1 MIDVRRLETS
11 KEPPKINHISS
22 NAAVHDL
29 RPLSLSLSLT
39 IIQGVK
45 KIGTINPFACVYF
58 YPQAPRK
65 KPRNDQS
72 PNFNACTPSVRGYSK
87 EREKG
92 YIKPRSRRRVR
103 YAATARVCA
112 DQQRCTGFTL
122 LFHLRLPV
130 TGIFDRRGRTLVV
143 VVSLILIALSAQ
155 ISYSWPLCVAL
166 ISVCCFPVHSMYGF
180 RTPPTIPIP
189 SARKPAGSFALIT
202 LTGGSRGLSALTC
215 AASLAACSM
224 ASISSL
230 QAAWSKG
237 HTTIGCLSRMSRAD
251 DSLACTVC

>member
-29 RPLSLSLSLT
+29 RPLSLT
-39 IIQGVK
+39 HYYTGKK
-45 KIGTINPFACVYF
+45 KIGTLNPFVCVCVFIPPSATQKASQRSIPKFQRLHSFCARVFQGARKGVY
-58 YPQAPRK
+58 QA
-65 KPRNDQS
+65 S
-72 PNFNACTPSVRGYSK
+72 VTPSS
-87 EREKG
+87 
-92 YIKPRSRRRVR
+92 SFCCHCSCLRRP
-103 YAATARVCA
+103 AAVYRIHSVVSSSFASY
-112 DQQRCTGFTL
+112 GM
-122 LFHLRLPV
+122 
-130 TGIFDRRGRTLVV
+130 FDRNGRTLVV
-143 VVSLILIALSAQ
+143 VVSLVLIALSAQ